1 MKRNLDNRVEI
12 LIPMEE
18 PALIGE
24 LRAVFDSHVNDQ
36 RSTWDMAPYGS
47 YVQRR
52 PEEGSE
58 TQGTQEAL
66 IDVAEMRLREATRL
80 RKRKPRS
87 IGSRNLR

>member
-1 MKRNLDNRVEI
+1 M
-12 LIPMEE
+12 
-18 PALIGE
+18 GE

-36 RSTWDMAPYGS
+36 RSTWDMVPDGS

-58 TQGTQEAL
+58 AQGTQETL